1 MFGDYSLGLELH
13 SDAGMSNMDVIKS
26 ATGEAAK
33 GLGMIDQIGTLEVG
47 KEADLIVVENDPLKD
62 IKAMREMQ
70 LVIRAG
76 REILPYKTNER

>member
-1 MFGDYSLGLELH
+1 
-13 SDAGMSNMDVIKS
+13 MDVIKS

>member
-1 MFGDYSLGLELH
+1 
-13 SDAGMSNMDVIKS
+13 
-26 ATGEAAK
+26 
-33 GLGMIDQIGTLEVG
+33 MIDQIGTLEGG